1 LQNKRIAIVE
11 CTCSI
16 TVIHLHSVSIQEL
29 EQKLVEKLKTRHEK
43 ERELK
48 ESLPKWITGQHLPPI
63 KRHKLMYDEIP
74 VVFGASA

>member
-1 LQNKRIAIVE
+1 M
-11 CTCSI
+11 
-16 TVIHLHSVSIQEL
+16 
-29 EQKLVEKLKTRHEK
+29 EKLKARHEK